1 MTNAPQIAK
10 HDSPVKQTLDHAE
23 LVERVPVL
31 CRENSEVD
39 ENRNLVLPRHPL
51 VTAYVNECA
60 ALPRPDINLRAARH
74 RYQVA
79 MYDYKDRRGFR
90 VTRGIEW
97 SNFGGPEWVSLSAII
112 EVRAE
117 ARHWL
122 KVIRK
127 LEAAKKMKEQ
137 QEQNRRSVNRHRL
150 RSMGLAS

>member
-1 MTNAPQIAK
+1 MTIPQI
-10 HDSPVKQTLDHAE
+10 VKPINTVKAQLDHAE

-31 CRENSEVD
+31 WRENSQVD

-60 ALPRPDINLRAARH
+60 ALPRPDVGLTSARNRYAA
-74 RYQVA
+74 A
-79 MYDYKDRRGFR
+79 LSDYKDRRGFR

-97 SNFGGPEWVSLSAII
+97 SNFGGAEWVSLSAII

-117 ARHWL
+117 AQHWL

-137 QEQNRRSVNRHRL
+137 QEQNRRSINRHRL